1 MIAGD
6 CRTGGCRIVMLLVAC
21 CVLCSVFAVLVLKC
35 GVLVWCVDDSP
46 KSIFWRESSNM
57 DQYVVDV

>member
-1 MIAGD
+1 MSH
-6 CRTGGCRIVMLLVAC
+6 CHVAC
-21 CVLCSVFAVLVLKC
+21 CLLCSVFCVRCVGVDNVVCWC
-35 GVLVWCVDDSP
+35 GVDDSP